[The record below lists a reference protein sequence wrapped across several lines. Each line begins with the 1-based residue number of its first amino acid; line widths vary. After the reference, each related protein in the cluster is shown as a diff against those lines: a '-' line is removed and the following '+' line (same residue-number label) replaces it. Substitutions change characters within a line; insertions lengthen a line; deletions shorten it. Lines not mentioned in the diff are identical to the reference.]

1 MAKAKTV
8 REKIL
13 ENIELALGVIKTE
26 NGYENDILSVQRWK
40 QSGNS
45 TAKVPCIIINAGP
58 EPRKQFPDPL
68 VTCNLTVYLDLW
80 IRHDENASESTDT
93 YLNSILL
100 DIENALMVDHTRGA
114 YAQNTEITNIDPFRG
129 VEGNPHSGV
138 SIEVSILYRHEQ
150 SDPTQAR

>member
-1 MAKAKTV
+1 MAKTV
-8 REKIL
+8 RERIL
-13 ENIELALGVIKTE
+13 ENIEEALGLIKTE

-45 TAKVPCIIINAGP
+45 TVKVPCIIINAGG
-58 EPRKQFPDPL
+58 ETRKQFPNPL
-68 VTCNLTVYLDLW
+68 ITCVLSIYLDLW

-93 YLNSILL
+93 YLNSIML
-100 DIENALMVDHTRGA
+100 DIENALMVDHTRGG
-114 YAQNTEITNIDPFRG
+114 YAQNTEIINIDPFRG

-150 SDPTQAR
+150 SNPKQAR